1 MKFLSTLVTS
11 AFSLSAMQGI
21 AVEAETA
28 ELVLHTSSGESIVM
42 EIAPEES
49 FRDVMSRL
57 NEELSTVE
65 ERFQLGSE
73 EHSGLK
79 REVHVNYRSSAPDL
93 TLIAKRWN
101 GGTRNYLAPLT
112 VTEKADVDFILNS
125 LARESL
131 KKLHSLKGSLKKAG
145 TRIDH
150 LHPLRFMYTV
160 FTDEKLKVSIAQM
173 QDRSSWIWKEFIDG
187 VVESF
192 EKEYQNGNIKPE
204 YIADFLSAVPINPVL
219 VQAPLNERRWKDF
232 ILTLIKHVPRS
243 GNTGRYDM

>member
-1 MKFLSTLVTS
+1 MTL
-11 AFSLSAMQGI
+11 ALCLSALKGF
-21 AVEAETA
+21 AFEDETA
-28 ELVLHTSSGESIVM
+28 ELVLHTSSGESVVL

-57 NEELSTVE
+57 NEELSTME
-65 ERFQLGSE
+65 EHFQLDSE
-73 EHSGLK
+73 ELSTLK

-101 GGTRNYLAPLT
+101 GGVRNYLAPLT
-112 VTEKADVDFILNS
+112 PTEKADVDFILNS

-131 KKLHSLKGSLKKAG
+131 KKLHSLKSSLKKAG
-145 TRIDH
+145 VRIDH

-192 EKEYQNGNIKPE
+192 EKEHQNGNIKPE
-204 YIADFLSAVPINPVL
+204 YIADFLKAVPIDPAL
-219 VQAPLNERRWKDF
+219 VQAPLNEKRWKDF
-232 ILTLIKHVPRS
+232 ILTLIKHVPRA